1 MGNEEKRARHEPH
14 SECLHNGIIL
24 IVYILQI
31 VLQRYNNNLTCTS
44 DWAKKYMLYDFR
56 KKIQGIVIT
65 SCCRVEERKI
75 IVACIY
81 FAWRCDV
88 VKKKKDTGYYVCY

>member
-1 MGNEEKRARHEPH
+1 M
-14 SECLHNGIIL
+14 IL
-24 IVYILQI
+24 
-31 VLQRYNNNLTCTS
+31 
-44 DWAKKYMLYDFR
+44 D

-88 VKKKKDTGYYVCY
+88 VKKKKIQATMYVANL

>member
-1 MGNEEKRARHEPH
+1 M
-14 SECLHNGIIL
+14 IL
-24 IVYILQI
+24 
-31 VLQRYNNNLTCTS
+31 
-44 DWAKKYMLYDFR
+44 D

-88 VKKKKDTGYYVCY
+88 VKKKKKYRLLVRIVVNRRGWE

>member
-1 MGNEEKRARHEPH
+1 
-14 SECLHNGIIL
+14 
-24 IVYILQI
+24 
-31 VLQRYNNNLTCTS
+31 
-44 DWAKKYMLYDFR
+44 MLYDFR

-81 FAWRCDV
+81 FAWRRDV
-88 VKKKKDTGYYVCY
+88 VKKKKKIQATSKNSSK